1 MYNYDHDCPFEAYI
15 TNLGKYN
22 EGELVG
28 EWVKFP
34 TTYEN
39 IQEVFK
45 RIGIGSENEFGNVYE
60 EWFITDYDCYV
71 DGLHEVLGEYESL
84 DELNYLAASIEAM
97 DKDDFSRFEA
107 AIGVS
112 DYSNSVKDLIN
123 LTENLDKYDI
133 YPDVHD
139 HDDLGRMY
147 IEEYGAMEV
156 PDHLKNYIDYEA
168 YGRDVALDEIG
179 HFTDQGYVRDTGD
192 SFTEYYNGSREDIP
206 EEYRIMSA
214 PELSEDEKLDMATDL
229 AFDLDE
235 FFRQKDPQ
243 YAAAH
248 PDAHAGKELIADL
261 LLEGKTA
268 AIKDRLAEMAQ
279 TRSDELVSRIG
290 GYEQASGYEAYLDTD
305 IPAIR
310 EKLEQA
316 QEPEKMTVL
325 IVEPMKEPYIK
336 EIDPGLDVMQAE
348 VGGLISA
355 VYPFNDPVAVV
366 CNDEGKMNGM
376 ELNRSLRDDQG
387 QIYDIVAGPLVVTG
401 LGEENFASLSP
412 ELAEK
417 YMEHFRTPEMFA
429 MVNGELIAIPLPEVK
444 PDMFLTGERIETP
457 RGSFSVADMTKEQA
471 EAAGYGYHHSSDD
484 NLYHIVGNGTRAF
497 AIANEN
503 ARTYDIYQLKDTPD
517 RRDYA
522 FEALDR
528 LHEQGRRVDIQNYD
542 KVYSDSMKPNENL
555 ESIYTRFNVDLPKD
569 FTGHSL
575 SMSDVVVI
583 HQDGKNTAHYCDRFG
598 FTEVPEFFESDNYL
612 KNAEMAMEDDYG
624 MIDGII
630 NNGPK
635 EVTPPGEDEKTSIKE
650 RLAEAKRECAERK
663 TTPEKKSER
672 GDPEHDL

>member
-22 EGELVG
+22 EGELKG

-45 RIGIGSENEFGNVYE
+45 RIGIGSEYE

-71 DGLHEVLGEYESL
+71 DGLHSIFGEYESL

-97 DKDDFSRFEA
+97 DKDDFARFEVA
-107 AIGVS
+107 VGIS

-123 LTENLDKYDI
+123 LTENLDKYEV
-133 YPDVHD
+133 YPNISD

-168 YGRDVALDEIG
+168 YGRDIALEEIG
-179 HFTDQGYVRDTGD
+179 HFTDQGYIRDTGD
-192 SFTEYYNGSREDIP
+192 SFVEHYDGDRENIP

-214 PELSEDEKLDMATDL
+214 TEDMELSEDEKLDMATDL

-248 PDAHAGKELIADL
+248 SDVHASKELIADL

-279 TRSDELVSRIG
+279 TPEDELVSRIG
-290 GYEQASGYEAYLDTD
+290 SYEQATGYEDYLDTD

-336 EIDPGLDVMQAE
+336 EINPSLDAMQAE
-348 VGGLISA
+348 VDGRITA
-355 VYPFNDPVAVV
+355 VYPYDDPVALVY
-366 CNDEGKMNGM
+366 NDEGKMNGM
-376 ELNRSLRDDQG
+376 ELNRALRDEQG
-387 QIYDIVAGPLVVTG
+387 QVYDVMAGPFIVTG

-417 YMEHFRTPEMFA
+417 YMEHFKTPEMFA
-429 MVNGELIAIPLPEVK
+429 MINGELTAISLPEVK

-457 RGSFSVADMTKEQA
+457 RGSFALTDMTKAQA

-497 AIANEN
+497 AIVNETT
-503 ARTYDIYQLKDTPD
+503 RTYNIYQLKDTPD
-517 RRDYA
+517 RRYYA

-542 KVYSDSMKPNENL
+542 RVYSGFMRPNENL
-555 ESIYTRFNVDLPKD
+555 ESIYTRFNVDHPKD

-583 HQDGKNTAHYCDRFG
+583 HQDGKHTAHYCDRVG
-598 FTEVPEFFESDNYL
+598 FAEVPEFFEPANYL
-612 KNAEMAMEDDYG
+612 KNAEMAVEDDLG

-630 NNGPK
+630 NNGTK
-635 EVTPPGEDEKTSIKE
+635 EVTPPGTDERASIKD

-663 TTPEKKSER
+663 PTEKKPER
-672 GDPEHDL
+672 SDPGHEL